1 MSLSPNSS
9 QNNQVL
15 FWEAVLEKEL
25 INVAALLEKKQTR
38 LFLLRNL
45 PFEEQTESNYRT
57 IKFLENELS
66 TFVGLIG
73 AFEQLKGSYVAFSA
87 SIAQKL
93 IMLSVQRD
101 YYRKELMDLMATGG
115 VYPS

>member
-1 MSLSPNSS
+1 MSLSPTPS
-9 QNNQVL
+9 QNNTVL

-25 INVAALLEKKQTR
+25 VNVVALLEKKQTR

-45 PFEEQTESNYRT
+45 PFDEQTESNCRT

-66 TFVGLIG
+66 TFVGLI
-73 AFEQLKGSYVAFSA
+73 AVLEQLKDSYIAFSA
-87 SIAQKL
+87 SIADKL
-93 IMLSVQRD
+93 ISLSVQRD
-101 YYRKELMDLMATGG
+101 YYRKEFMDLMATGG